1 MSDLS
6 ARLAL
11 LAGNFVTGVA
21 VFGLAGMLDDL
32 AAGLS
37 VTIPQAGLLV
47 TAGAVVLCAGSPLMV
62 WWTSRLDRRTLLSG
76 ALVAV
81 AIGHFASA
89 LAPGYAALMVVR
101 VAMMAFAAL
110 VTPVAASTAALIAPP
125 ERRSAAIVFVFLGFS
140 LAVAVGL
147 PLVASLSAELGWRA
161 TFAIVGAA
169 ALLSALYIHR
179 ALPAGVRGVPLSLG
193 SWAELA
199 RNRFVLLLLLFS
211 AVQVSGQF
219 IIFTYLGPLMR
230 RLAGAGVA
238 EVSAFF
244 SVFGI
249 MGFAGNAIAT
259 RLVVTLRPFRTS
271 LLSLLSILCGFVL
284 WTFGA
289 GALPVMGIG
298 VALWGLG
305 FAAINSM
312 QQARL
317 AAAVP
322 QLAGAAVALNTS
334 AIYIGQ
340 AVGSAVGGFLFA
352 RDLLDALGYAAIG
365 FAVAGLGVLAMT
377 RREPPPA

>member
-1 MSDLS
+1 
-6 ARLAL
+6 
-11 LAGNFVTGVA
+11 
-21 VFGLAGMLDDL
+21 MLDDL
-32 AAGLS
+32 AAGLAVS
-37 VTIPQAGLLV
+37 IPEAGLLV

-62 WWTSRLDRRTLLSG
+62 WWTSRVDRRLLLSG

-89 LAPGYAALMVVR
+89 IAPGYAALMVVR
-101 VAMMAFAAL
+101 VVMMAFAAL

-140 LAVAVGL
+140 LAMAVGL
-147 PLVASLSAELGWRA
+147 PLVASLSAQLGWRP
-161 TFAIVGAA
+161 TFAIVGTA
-169 ALLSALYIHR
+169 ALLSALFIHR
-179 ALPAGVRGVPLSLG
+179 ALPAGVRGAPLSLG
-193 SWAELA
+193 SWAQLA
-199 RNRFVLLLLLFS
+199 RNRFVLLLLLLS

-219 IIFTYLGPLMR
+219 VIFTYLGPLMR
-230 RLAGAGVA
+230 RLADAGVPA
-238 EVSAFF
+238 VSVFF

-249 MGFAGNAIAT
+249 MGFVGNAIAT

-271 LLSLLSILCGFVL
+271 VLSLLSILLGFAL

-289 GALPVMGIG
+289 GALPVMGTG

-322 QLAGAAVALNTS
+322 NLADAAVALNTS
-334 AIYIGQ
+334 AIYVGQ

-352 RDLLDALGYAAIG
+352 RDLPNALGYAAIA
-365 FAVAGLGVLAMT
+365 FALAGLAVLAMT
-377 RREPPPA
+377 RREPAPQAA

>member
-1 MSDLS
+1 MTDLP

-11 LAGNFVTGVA
+11 LVGNFVTGVA
-21 VFGLAGMLDDL
+21 VMGLAGMLDDL
-32 AAGLS
+32 AAGLR

-62 WWTSRLDRRTLLSG
+62 WWTSRLGRRALLTG
-76 ALVAV
+76 ALGAV
-81 AIGHFASA
+81 AIGHFAA
-89 LAPGYAALMVVR
+89 AAAPGYGELMVVR
-101 VAMMAFAAL
+101 VATMAFAAL

-125 ERRSAAIVFVFLGFS
+125 DRRSAAIVFVFLGFS
-140 LAVAVGL
+140 LAMAVGL
-147 PLVASLSAELGWRA
+147 PVVAWMSAQLGWRA
-161 TFAIVGAA
+161 TFAVVGVA
-169 ALLSALYIHR
+169 ALMSALFMHR
-179 ALPAGVRGVPLSLG
+179 ALPAGVRGAPLSLG
-193 SWAELA
+193 SWAELV
-199 RNRFVLLLLLFS
+199 RNRFVLLLLLLS

-244 SVFGI
+244 SLFGV
-249 MGFAGNAIAT
+249 MGFVGNAIAT

-271 LLSLLSILCGFVL
+271 LLALLSILSGFAL

-289 GALPVMGIG
+289 GALPVMGAGI
-298 VALWGLG
+298 ALWGLG
-305 FAAINSM
+305 FAAVNSM

-322 QLAGAAVALNTS
+322 RLAGAAVALNTS
-334 AIYIGQ
+334 AIYVGQ

-352 RDLLDALGYAAIG
+352 RDLPGALGYAAIA
-365 FAVAGLGVLAMT
+365 FALAGLGVLAMT
-377 RREPPPA
+377 RDEPPAA